1 MMRKSLPG
9 RMRQSGTALIV
20 ALVLLVALM
29 LLGISGL
36 SGVSLQM
43 RMGTGLYDRQ
53 IAFQAADAGMRAAE
67 QAVLPTAVPAPVFDG
82 NNGLYPTPDPT
93 VAGFE
98 YRWEDGDTAWQSA
111 PAVVS
116 GPRTLTP
123 QYIAEFM
130 GQHEDWYRCT
140 RSLPI
145 DPLCLTDRV
154 RITSRSSAPADGASV
169 VLQSTFKP

>member
-1 MMRKSLPG
+1 MMKATPHFSKS
-9 RMRQSGTALIV
+9 QAGTALIV
-20 ALVLLVALM
+20 ALVMLVALM

-36 SGVSLQM
+36 SGTSLQM

-67 QAVLPTAVPAPVFDG
+67 AAVLPTAAPVFDG
-82 NNGLYPTPDPT
+82 TNGLYPTPDPT
-93 VAGFE
+93 AVPFS
-98 YRWEDGDTAWQSA
+98 YRWENAATVWQSA
-111 PAVVS
+111 PVVTS
-116 GPRTLTP
+116 GPRKLTP
-123 QYIAEFM
+123 QYIAETM
-130 GQHEDWYRCT
+130 GQHEDWYHCS
-140 RSLPI
+140 RSSPI